1 MKKQPVISEHEVTNE
16 ATLKSYSIGFAASVG
31 MTLLAY
37 GLVVQNSIDKQTI
50 VVIVAFL
57 AIMQF
62 VVQAF
67 YFLHLDSETKQKWK
81 LTAFLFMLLVVV
93 ILVFGS
99 ILIMNDL
106 NYRMT
111 PQEMENYLKDQGG
124 I

>member
-1 MKKQPVISEHEVTNE
+1 MKKQPVVSEHEVVKE
-16 ATLKSYSIGFAASVG
+16 DSLKSYSIGFGASVG

-37 GLVVQNSIDKQTI
+37 GLVVQNSLDKQTI
-50 VVIVAFL
+50 VVIIAFL

-99 ILIMNDL
+99 IVIMNDL

-111 PQEMENYLKDQGG
+111 PQEMETYLKDQGG
-124 I
+124 M

>member
-1 MKKQPVISEHEVTNE
+1 MKKQPIISDHEVSSE
-16 ATLKSYSIGFAASVG
+16 GSLKSYSIGFGVSVG
-31 MTLLAY
+31 MTLIAY
-37 GLVVQNSIDKQTI
+37 GLVVQQNIDKQTI
-50 VVIVAFL
+50 VVIIAFL

-81 LTAFLFMLLVVV
+81 LTSFLFMLLVVV

-111 PQEMENYLKDQGG
+111 PQEMETYLKDQGG
-124 I
+124 M